1 MVKKYPGHLP
11 ADNIMAEIE
20 MTLKR
25 HAGDQQGLIE
35 TLRYLPDVLEST
47 ATGALGEQR
56 EELTEIKRRFDAAY
70 QKIMAS
76 NKTAS
81 STIEAATGH
90 LREQGE
96 VAIKDAFADKVSD
109 WAQIMKLEPLRVEH
123 EPEIIR
129 AILHLIDPH
138 IFQQEFNAMDES
150 RQRELLPELFLTQED

>member
-1 MVKKYPGHLP
+1 MAKKYPGHLP

-35 TLRYLPDVLEST
+35 TLRYLPDVLENT
-47 ATGALGEQR
+47 AAGALGDQR
-56 EELTEIKRRFDAAY
+56 EELAEIKRRFDAAY
-70 QKIMAS
+70 QKIMAA

-81 STIEAATGH
+81 NTIEAATGH

-96 VAIKDAFADKVSD
+96 VARQDAFADKVSD

-123 EPEIIR
+123 DPEIIR
-129 AILHLIDPH
+129 AILHIVDPQ
-138 IFQQEFNAMDES
+138 IFRSEFNEMAEI
-150 RQRELLPELFLTQED
+150 RQRELLPELFLSQED